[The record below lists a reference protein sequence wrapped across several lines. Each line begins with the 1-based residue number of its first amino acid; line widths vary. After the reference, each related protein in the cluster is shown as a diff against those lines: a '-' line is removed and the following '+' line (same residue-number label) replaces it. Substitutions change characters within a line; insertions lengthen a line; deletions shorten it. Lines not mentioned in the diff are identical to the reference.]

1 MTEME
6 FNDEFR
12 EMFLDVIENHFDF
25 TIEGGGE
32 QAGYLVERI
41 VKSGY
46 EEEFALMIF
55 SLARFCSVTV
65 DALAGTE
72 YRMLMLMELMS
83 ETYGQ

>member
-1 MTEME
+1 ME

-25 TIEGGGE
+25 TTEGAGE

-41 VKSGY
+41 IESGY
-46 EEEFALMIF
+46 EDEFALMIV
-55 SLARFCSVTV
+55 SLAKFCSVTV

-72 YRMLMLMELMS
+72 YRMLVLMELMS
-83 ETYGQ
+83 DTYGQ